1 MVVPSALAAELPE
14 FDVLMAPGL
23 NPTTPVNPA
32 ASAEVLSPPGIPA
45 QTLPTTGNA
54 EVAKSS
60 STTVGA
66 SLSQTSTLEDAFTA
80 FAFPDDLRGP
90 LLNLVGADENSEA
103 SILAAL
109 PFDTF
114 REAVSKEVVL
124 DSGMPPT
131 LFQQGRFYK
140 FFKDLNKALS
150 APPPPSTSP
159 ASSSQPILLQLPDSS
174 NKLPFKDY
182 LDQTA
187 TGTFTLLSES
197 EISALRDNYVTRT
210 GGSPSLEETPSD
222 HQLSAMAHWIRT
234 RPDGRLH
241 APFAEFAT
249 FVPFEGRQTKWKTF
263 SAMVLTRD
271 GTWSQRSL
279 RGPQNFQQ
287 WEASWHVYATTLVM
301 LDIAAPW
308 GSQGV
313 LSRVP
318 QAR

>member
-80 FAFPDDLRGP
+80 FAFPDELRGP

-124 DSGMPPT
+124 DSG
-131 LFQQGRFYK
+131 YAA
-140 FFKDLNKALS
+140 DLV
-150 APPPPSTSP
+150 STGKG
-159 ASSSQPILLQLPDSS
+159 LQ
-174 NKLPFKDY
+174 
-182 LDQTA
+182 
-187 TGTFTLLSES
+187 
-197 EISALRDNYVTRT
+197 V
-210 GGSPSLEETPSD
+210 
-222 HQLSAMAHWIRT
+222 
-234 RPDGRLH
+234 
-241 APFAEFAT
+241 
-249 FVPFEGRQTKWKTF
+249 V
-263 SAMVLTRD
+263 
-271 GTWSQRSL
+271 
-279 RGPQNFQQ
+279 
-287 WEASWHVYATTLVM
+287 
-301 LDIAAPW
+301 
-308 GSQGV
+308 
-313 LSRVP
+313 
-318 QAR
+318 